1 MIHPLLTEVEDWLK
15 TEVKPIANRLDS
27 DPALL
32 AEVYKVMAGK
42 GWIAL
47 KVTESQGGPGVSE
60 EVFREFQ
67 ELIARY
73 SGALAFLQTQHQS
86 CASILM
92 KSTNPDLEQNL
103 VPLMVKGERLV
114 GLGFSQLRR
123 PGEPIMKAV
132 EAEGGYLITGHAPWI
147 TGWGIFDTWIVG
159 AALPDG
165 RAVFGLL
172 PFEPREGMSFSE
184 PMKLAAF
191 ESAQTVTADLTDTFL
206 PNDLVV
212 FVKRPGWIQTNDM
225 INITLQG
232 WFAIGCARAALDVM
246 EEAYR
251 RRKSD
256 FILDAAEALEKER
269 LQCREA
275 LKRADDPEDD
285 RLRARAWVIDLAVR
299 CSHGAIIASSGAAN
313 SLAHPAQ
320 RVYREALVYSVS
332 AQTTPIM
339 QASLRQLLARGGAAV
354 P

>member
-1 MIHPLLTEVEDWLK
+1 MIHPLLIEAEDWLQA
-15 TEVKPIANRLDS
+15 EVKPIANKLDS

-32 AEVYKVMAGK
+32 AKTYSGMAKK
-42 GWIAL
+42 GWLAL
-47 KVTESQGGPGVSE
+47 RVPEAQGGPGVSE

-67 ELIARY
+67 ELIACY

-86 CASILM
+86 CANIMM
-92 KSTNPDLEQNL
+92 KAANPDLVQNL
-103 VPLMVKGERLV
+103 VPLLPRGERML

-132 EAEGGYLITGHAPWI
+132 ESPEGYLITGHAPWI
-147 TGWGIFDTWIVG
+147 TGWGIFDAWIVG
-159 AALPDG
+159 ASLPDG

-172 PFEPREGMSFSE
+172 PFQTSEGMVFSQ

-191 ESAQTVTADLTDTFL
+191 ESAQTVTADLKDVLL
-206 PNDLVV
+206 PSDQVV

-232 WFAIGCARAALDVM
+232 WFALGCAKAGLEVM
-246 EEAYR
+246 KEAWN

-256 FILDAAEALEKER
+256 FILDAVQDLEAER
-269 LQCREA
+269 LACREA
-275 LKRADDPEDD
+275 LKRADDPEEE
-285 RLRARAWVIDLAVR
+285 RLKARAWVIDLAVR
-299 CSHGAIIASSGAAN
+299 CAHGAVIASSGAAN

-339 QASLRQLLARGGAAV
+339 HASLKQLLAKGRAAG
-354 P
+354 

>member
-15 TEVKPIANRLDS
+15 SEVRPIANQLDG

-32 AEVYKVMAGK
+32 AEVYKVMAAK

-47 KVTESQGGPGVSE
+47 KVYESQGGPGISE

-86 CASILM
+86 CANILM

-132 EAEGGYLITGHAPWI
+132 ETEGGYLITGHAPWI

-159 AALPDG
+159 ATLPDG

-172 PFEPREGMSFSE
+172 PLEPREGMNFSD

-191 ESAQTVTADLTDTFL
+191 ESAQTVTADLGDVFL
-206 PNDLVV
+206 PHDQVV

-232 WFAIGCARAALDVM
+232 WFALGCARAALDVM

-256 FILDAAEALEKER
+256 FILEAAQALEKER
-269 LQCREA
+269 LECREA

-332 AQTTPIM
+332 AQTMPIM
-339 QASLRQLLARGGAAV
+339 QASLRQLMARGGAAGT
-354 P
+354 

>member
-15 TEVKPIANRLDS
+15 SEVRPIANQLDG

-32 AEVYKVMAGK
+32 AEVYKSMAAK

-47 KVTESQGGPGVSE
+47 KVYESQGGPGISE

-86 CASILM
+86 CANILM
-92 KSTNPDLEQNL
+92 KSTNPDLEKNL
-103 VPLMVKGERLV
+103 VPLMVRGERLV

-123 PGEPIMKAV
+123 PGEPIMKAG
-132 EAEGGYLITGHAPWI
+132 ETEGGYLITGHAPWI

-159 AALPDG
+159 ATLPDG

-172 PFEPREGMSFSE
+172 PLEPREGMSFSD

-191 ESAQTVTADLTDTFL
+191 QSAQTVTADLADVFL
-206 PNDLVV
+206 PHDQVV

-232 WFAIGCARAALDVM
+232 WFALGCARAALDVM
-246 EEAYR
+246 EEAYQ

-256 FILDAAEALEKER
+256 FILEAAQALEKER
-269 LQCREA
+269 LECREA

-339 QASLRQLLARGGAAV
+339 QASLRQLMARGGAAGT
-354 P
+354 

>member
-1 MIHPLLTEVEDWLK
+1 MSHPLLIEAEDWLK
-15 TEVKPIANRLDS
+15 SEVKPIANQLDG

-32 AEVYKVMAGK
+32 AEVYKSMANK
-42 GWIAL
+42 GWLAL
-47 KVTESQGGPGVSE
+47 RVPVSQGGPGISE

-86 CASILM
+86 CANILM
-92 KSTNPDLEQNL
+92 KSTNDDLVKNL
-103 VPLMVKGERLV
+103 VPKLPGGERLV

-132 EAEGGYLITGHAPWI
+132 ETEGGYLITGHAPWI
-147 TGWGIFDTWIVG
+147 TGWGFFDTWIVG
-159 AALPDG
+159 ATLPDG

-172 PFEPREGMSFSE
+172 PLEPREGMNFSD

-191 ESAQTVTADLTDTFL
+191 ESAQTVTADLADVFL
-206 PNDLVV
+206 PHDQVV

-232 WFAIGCARAALDVM
+232 WFALGCARAALDVM

-256 FILDAAEALEKER
+256 FILEAAQALEKER
-269 LQCREA
+269 LECREA

-339 QASLRQLLARGGAAV
+339 QASLRQLMARGGAAGT
-354 P
+354 

>member
-1 MIHPLLTEVEDWLK
+1 MIEAEAWLQA
-15 TEVKPIANRLDS
+15 EVKPIANKLDS

-32 AEVYKVMAGK
+32 AEVYKGMAEK
-42 GWIAL
+42 GWLAL
-47 KVTESQGGPGVSE
+47 RVPISQGGPGVSE

-86 CASILM
+86 CANILM
-92 KSTNPDLEQNL
+92 KSTNDDLAKNL
-103 VPLMVKGERLV
+103 VPQLPGGERLV

-123 PGEPIMKAV
+123 PGDPIMKAV
-132 EAEGGYLITGHAPWI
+132 ESEGGYLLSGHAPWI
-147 TGWGIFDTWIVG
+147 TGWGIFDSWIVG

-206 PNDLVV
+206 PNDQVV

-256 FILDAAEALEKER
+256 FILEAAEGLEKER
-269 LQCREA
+269 LECREA